1 MKRLVEDCLEFLLR
15 TVGGVFIL
23 VILTVL
29 IILAVFWP
37 QAEREPLPW
46 LGIVVQDIDST
57 VVQQQRLP
65 FNRGVVVERVF
76 NNSPADYS
84 NLSPGDF
91 ILKFNNRIVLGEA
104 QLRDLIFD
112 LDPEEKAWMTVY
124 RDGSYYNVMFRL
136 AERPIEYSVPAQAA
150 AFLPAAAAGRGP
162 QMAQAAPPITTDAIL
177 PHPYRG
183 VCSSCHVIAG
193 RRQAAQPNTQLVAAL
208 GQQRNMNSFF
218 QRAPSPGARSVRAAT
233 GFQGN
238 LPAQAPAPPQNVQQ
252 FPNRN
257 LPGAVPVTPLEEFTW
272 AGISVETLD
281 PADAPSLGLAPN
293 VTGVQVDEVLRGSR
307 GDRGGVLQRDVI
319 RELNGVAVYD
329 VDSFAKLVTDQR
341 LAGGVL
347 LINRRGRSMYV
358 TVAEF

>member
-1 MKRLVEDCLEFLLR
+1 MKRLIEDCLEFLLR

-23 VILTVL
+23 LILTVL
-29 IILAVFWP
+29 ILLAVFWP

-46 LGIVVQDIDST
+46 LGIVGQDIESNL
-57 VVQQQRLP
+57 VQQQRLP

-112 LDPEEKAWMTVY
+112 LDSEEKAWMTVY
-124 RDGSYYNVMFRL
+124 RDGFYYNVMFRL

-150 AFLPAAAAGRGP
+150 AFLPAAAGRGP
-162 QMAQAAPPITTDAIL
+162 QRAQAAPSITTDAVL

-183 VCSSCHVIAG
+183 VCSNCHVIAG

-208 GQQRNMNSFF
+208 WPQRNTNSFF
-218 QRAPSPGARSVRAAT
+218 QGSPSPGAPS
-233 GFQGN
+233 
-238 LPAQAPAPPQNVQQ
+238 
-252 FPNRN
+252 
-257 LPGAVPVTPLEEFTW
+257 LPGAAPVTALEEFTW
-272 AGISVETLD
+272 AGISVETLN

-307 GDRGGVLQRDVI
+307 SDRAGVLQRDVI
-319 RELNGVAVYD
+319 RELNGMAVYD
-329 VDSFAKLVTDQR
+329 VDSFANLVTGQR

-347 LINRRGRSMYV
+347 LINRRGKSMYV
-358 TVAEF
+358 TVPEV

>member
-1 MKRLVEDCLEFLLR
+1 MKRLIEDCLEFLLR
-15 TVGGVFIL
+15 TAGGVFIL
-23 VILTVL
+23 VILTLL
-29 IILAVFWP
+29 ILLAVFWP

-46 LGIVVQDIDST
+46 LGIVVQDIDSNLHR
-57 VVQQQRLP
+57 QQRLP
-65 FNRGVVVERVF
+65 FNEGVVVERVF
-76 NNSPADYS
+76 NNSPADHS

-136 AERPIEYSVPAQAA
+136 AERPMEYSLPAQAA
-150 AFLPAAAAGRGP
+150 AFLPVGAGRGP

-177 PHPYRG
+177 AHPYRG
-183 VCSSCHVIAG
+183 VCSNCHVIAG
-193 RRQAAQPNTQLVAAL
+193 RRQAAQPNIQLVAAL

-218 QRAPSPGARSVRAAT
+218 QGAPSPGARSVPAAT
-233 GFQGN
+233 GFLGN
-238 LPAQAPAPPQNVQQ
+238 FAAQAPPPPQNVQQ
-252 FPNRN
+252 FSNRN
-257 LPGAVPVTPLEEFTW
+257 LPGAVPLTPLEEFTW

-281 PADAPSLGLAPN
+281 PANAPSLGLAPN

-307 GDRGGVLQRDVI
+307 SDRAGVLQRDVI
-319 RELNGVAVYD
+319 RELNGMAVYD
-329 VDSFAKLVTDQR
+329 VDSFAKLVTGQR

-347 LINRRGRSMYV
+347 LINRRGKSMYL
-358 TVAEF
+358 TVPEV